1 MQPDLFDNSSAV
13 QPQILPLPDADV
25 TYYPGWLSADQASV
39 IKQQLEGE
47 LDWHQDTIKIYG
59 KLVKI
64 PRLQAW
70 HGDPDA
76 QYSYSGLSMTPA
88 PWTSTLSDLRQQ
100 LAKQCQAAFNSV
112 LANWYRHGQ
121 DSMGMHAD
129 DEPELGKHPVIASV
143 TLGQARPFVLMHK
156 QSKSKSKVML
166 EHGSLLV
173 MKGTTQQFYQHGIA
187 KTARQIDDR
196 INLTF
201 RYIHSS
207 IKSNNA

>member
-25 TYYPGWLSADQASV
+25 TYYSGWLSADEASR

-47 LDWHQDTIKIYG
+47 LEWHQDTIKIYG

-88 PWTSTLSDLRQQ
+88 PWTNTLKDLRRQ
-100 LAKQCQAAFNSV
+100 LTAHCQASFNSV
-112 LANWYRHGQ
+112 LANWYRNGQ

-129 DEPELGKHPVIASV
+129 DEPELGSEPVIASL
-143 TLGQARPFVLMHK
+143 TLGHARPFVFMHK
-156 QSKSKSKVML
+156 RSKQKSKVML

-173 MKGTTQQFYQHGIA
+173 MKGTTQQCYQHGIA
-187 KTARQIDDR
+187 KTARKIDDR
-196 INLTF
+196 INLTY
-201 RYIHSS
+201 RYIYASDQP
-207 IKSNNA
+207 NNA

>member
-88 PWTSTLSDLRQQ
+88 PWTTTLSDLRQE

-156 QSKSKSKVML
+156 QSKSK
-166 EHGSLLV
+166 
-173 MKGTTQQFYQHGIA
+173 
-187 KTARQIDDR
+187 R
-196 INLTF
+196 
-201 RYIHSS
+201 
-207 IKSNNA
+207 

>member
-1 MQPDLFDNSSAV
+1 MQSDLFDNSSGA

-25 TYYPGWLSADQASV
+25 TYYPGWLSAEQASH
-39 IKQQLEGE
+39 IKQQLQGE
-47 LDWHQDTIKIYG
+47 LQWHQDTIKIYG
-59 KLVKI
+59 RLVKI

-88 PWTSTLSDLRQQ
+88 PWTTTLTELRQQ
-100 LAKQCQAAFNSV
+100 LTKECQAAFNSV
-112 LANWYRHGQ
+112 LANWYRNGQ

-129 DEPELGKHPVIASV
+129 DEPELGKAPVIASV
-143 TLGQARPFVLMHK
+143 TLGQARPFVFVHK
-156 QSKSKSKVML
+156 RSKQKSKVLL

-173 MKGTTQQFYQHGIA
+173 MKGTTQQCYQHGIA

-196 INLTF
+196 INLTY
-201 RYIHSS
+201 RYIYASD
-207 IKSNNA
+207 KSNNA